1 VRLDVDALRRAQE
14 RAPGRRGARNVA
26 RLVASDPR
34 TRSKLERAM
43 RRIRRALGAPPPE
56 VNAKVLG
63 IERDFV
69 WRAQRLVVETDGGTF
84 HLPKAARERDYAV
97 AARLAQL
104 LFSGGS
110 AS

>member
-1 VRLDVDALRRAQE
+1 
-14 RAPGRRGARNVA
+14 
-26 RLVASDPR
+26 
-34 TRSKLERAM
+34 M
-43 RRIRRALGAPPPE
+43 RRICRALGAPPPE

-84 HLPKAARERDYAV
+84 HLPKAARERDYEDDARLVVAGWRVVRVSYDQVLYEPDAV
-97 AARLAQL
+97 AARLAEL

>member
-1 VRLDVDALRRAQE
+1 
-14 RAPGRRGARNVA
+14 
-26 RLVASDPR
+26 
-34 TRSKLERAM
+34 M
-43 RRIRRALGAPPPE
+43 RRICRTLGLAPPE
-56 VNAKVLG
+56 INGRVLG

-84 HLPKAARERDYAV
+84 HLPKPARERDYEDDARLVVAGWRVVRFSHDQVLYEPDAV

-104 LFSGGS
+104 LFPGGS